1 MEMVE
6 AVRAGIGD
14 ARLAEYLAE
23 VGGDAERAIEL
34 YAWNSRLAAECFAD
48 VGHLEI
54 LLRNCVDR
62 VCSVYYVEEE
72 LRIPWFLQLCS
83 GLNNDDRNSVIGARE
98 RICSSRYP
106 ESRDRIVASLTFGF
120 WTGLFNKRHDE
131 MWKQC
136 LHMVFAE
143 GNNPSVTRKTVAAL
157 LESVRITRN
166 RVAHQNYMKSF
177 DVPKAMSDVFAV
189 ADLISPMYG
198 EWMRQHSQW
207 REIYDQCPQI
217 DLDTLIVPGRVAWDI
232 YRYQPIYV
240 CRPGRFFRD
249 MKYLGFYESKSIRSQ
264 LPRIL
269 RVYDRV
275 EWTEDSAERLVASG
289 DAVDRKLGRAIHWGL
304 SEEGR
309 RVAHGWTGAEEGYK
323 VLVLTSFRENSQ
335 GGDGHLLLPH
345 GDIPHEQRNAFVQ
358 NHRYVAS
365 HDLLVARTTDD
376 LLERR

>member
-54 LLRNCVDR
+54 LLRNRVDR

-83 GLNNDDRNSVIGARE
+83 GLNDDDRNSVIGARE

-189 ADLISPMYG
+189 ADLISPMCG